1 MGGRA
6 ECADMGERTPLSYS
20 RNSPCSPPN
29 NQPRKHLHATYI
41 ADVSM
46 LHLFEEYNGDHHK
59 NLSESN

>member
-1 MGGRA
+1 
-6 ECADMGERTPLSYS
+6 
-20 RNSPCSPPN
+20 
-29 NQPRKHLHATYI
+29 LHATYI